1 MIQGA
6 IMKSHFIILIGCLF
20 LLTLPAFSLEVN
32 ENELKSTGNMDTIVF
47 VNYTGPHAKI
57 DSLESIKKLGSDLGT
72 VVAEN
77 PAAQT
82 TAGETAR
89 YSVIHAVDP
98 NETEKLDADIILIG
112 KNASV
117 DHINNLR
124 HIIASYLSA
133 AYGYSEQDAQTVAVF
148 VTVYNA
154 VYRNNLQTFQ
164 NKYKKVVTDNL
175 SAENCGLSV
184 NYKDW
189 PGSSQIVIPLF
200 DVNGG
205 LSTVDTSVI
214 SDLQVVKNMQE
225 DDDKNIESRKNMVD
239 IKEREAEQATEKAQ
253 EAQKN
258 AVEEQKKLDSEKAKT
273 EELKKDA
280 EKAQSQAEEAKKT
293 AAENPDDKQAQEEA
307 AEKQAEAEEK
317 QQAYE
322 EQQEVEQQQQQAT
335 EEAKQT
341 ASEQQAVA
349 DKKNTEAQEERK
361 EIAKDQQEV
370 IKKEIADA
378 AAPAAY
384 GIELTDE
391 SSMLSGMI
399 KINTNNGQVIKSSPV
414 TYIRNRTMFQT
425 GDNFIAVAG
434 ENRGN
439 GAVKLVLLSPDTM
452 EIQAESNETVAE
464 NSVLIQDGNDYY
476 CVIQDGSSW
485 VLAKYDQNLT
495 LKLKSPVRVKSG
507 TPVTVAS
514 QYVIVTG
521 SDGAVKLLNKSDL
534 TLKGASTSSYNDADA
549 K

>member
-1 MIQGA
+1 
-6 IMKSHFIILIGCLF
+6 MKSRFILFIGGLF
-20 LLTLPAFSLEVN
+20 LLALPVSALEVN
-32 ENELKSTGNMDTIVF
+32 ENELKSTGNADTIVF

-57 DSLESIKKLGSDLGT
+57 DSLESIKKLGSDLGAA
-72 VVAEN
+72 VAEN
-77 PAAQT
+77 PSARTA
-82 TAGETAR
+82 AGETAR

-98 NETEKLDADIILIG
+98 NEKDKLDADIIFIG

-133 AYGYSEQDAQTVAVF
+133 AYGYSQQDAQTVAVF

-154 VYRNNLQTFQ
+154 VYRNDLTTFQ

-175 SAENCGLSV
+175 SADSCGLSV

-214 SDLQVVKNMQE
+214 SDSQVVKNMQE
-225 DDDKNIESRKNMVD
+225 DDGKNIESRKNMVD
-239 IKEREAEQATEKAQ
+239 IKEREAEQAAEKAQ
-253 EAQKN
+253 EAQKT
-258 AVEEQKKLDSEKAKT
+258 AVEEQKKLDEEKAKT
-273 EELKKDA
+273 EELKTEA
-280 EKAQSQAEEAKKT
+280 EEAQAQAEEAKKT
-293 AAENPDDKQAQEEA
+293 AEENPDDEQAQAEA
-307 AEKQAEAEEK
+307 EEKQAEAEEK

-322 EQQEVEQQQQQAT
+322 EQQTVEQEQQAAA

-349 DKKNTEAQEERK
+349 DKKNAEAQEERK
-361 EIAKDQQEV
+361 VIAQDQQEV
-370 IKKEIADA
+370 IQKEIADA
-378 AAPAAY
+378 AAPSAY

-391 SSMLSGMI
+391 ASMLSGMI
-399 KINTNNGQVIKSSPV
+399 KINTDNGQVIKSSPV
-414 TYIRNRTMFQT
+414 TYIRNRTLFQA
-425 GDNFIAVAG
+425 GENFIAIAG
-434 ENRGN
+434 ENSGN
-439 GAVKLVLLSPDTM
+439 GAIKLVLLSPDTM
-452 EIQAESNETVAE
+452 EIYAESNETVAE
-464 NSVLIQDGNDYY
+464 NSVLVQDGSDYY
-476 CVIQDGSSW
+476 CIIQDGSSW
-485 VLAKYDQNLT
+485 VLAKYDQNLS

-514 QYVIVTG
+514 QYIIVTG
-521 SDGAVKLLNKSDL
+521 SDGTVKLLNKSDL
-534 TLKGASTSSYNDADA
+534 SLKNTSSYNDADA